1 LQLATPQYRPG
12 FTSFAFAFESL
23 GDSFHSLNMANLAL
37 RHVSSSPKADDF
49 TPLQEHQAQTP
60 STFFGGKPVLY
71 AHQAGLTLSAQAS
84 RLSADHIFNKFTTAP
99 SDQAGD
105 VLIKDVELWG
115 TSEYALISFPIRTGA
130 NCSTGTSSSSNK
142 LPHPPVSRSR
152 TPSSPFMQ
160 P

>member
-1 LQLATPQYRPG
+1 
-12 FTSFAFAFESL
+12 
-23 GDSFHSLNMANLAL
+23 MANLAL

-115 TSEYALISFPIRTGA
+115 TSEYAPTSFSIRTRIRT
-130 NCSTGTSSSSNK
+130 NCFTGTSSSSNT
-142 LPHPPVSRSR
+142 LPLPPASQSR